1 MLEEKQIF
9 INYLSQNGFSKE
21 IAELYVNSLSKSP
34 EEPTDLKFSSI
45 LKLIKFT
52 LSLKNLNL
60 PEIKTL
66 DLTEPVKSYRINP
79 LSGLLDDFID
89 GNLNEDE
96 INEVIT
102 TFDNLKKRYYIVV
115 KCNYQ

>member
-1 MLEEKQIF
+1 MMEEKQIL

-21 IAELYVNSLSKSP
+21 SAELYVNSLSKNP

-45 LKLIKFT
+45 LRLIKFT
-52 LSLKNLNL
+52 LNLDL
-60 PEIKTL
+60 PKIKTL
-66 DLTEPVKSYRINP
+66 DLTEPVKSYRIKP
-79 LSGLLDDFID
+79 LSNILDDFID

-102 TFDNLKKRYYIVV
+102 RFDNIKKEY
-115 KCNYQ
+115 KPK

>member
-1 MLEEKQIF
+1 MEEEKQIL

-21 IAELYVNSLSKSP
+21 SAELYVNCLSKNP
-34 EEPTDLKFSSI
+34 EAPTDLKFSSI

-52 LSLKNLNL
+52 LSLQNLNF

-66 DLTEPVKSYRINP
+66 DFTEPVKSYRINP
-79 LSGLLDDFID
+79 LSGLLDGFIA

-96 INEVIT
+96 FNGIIT
-102 TFDNLKKRYYIVV
+102 TFNNLKKR
-115 KCNYQ
+115 

>member
-1 MLEEKQIF
+1 MEEEKQIL

-21 IAELYVNSLSKSP
+21 SAELYVNSLSKNP

-45 LKLIKFT
+45 LKLIQFT

-60 PEIKTL
+60 TEIKTL
-66 DLTEPVKSYRINP
+66 DFTETVKSSRINP
-79 LSGLLDDFID
+79 LSGLLDDFIA

-96 INEVIT
+96 FNEIIT
-102 TFDNLKKRYYIVV
+102 TFNNLKKR
-115 KCNYQ
+115 